1 MGEGD
6 VFDYITA
13 SVHRD
18 ESGSDLNISERPER
32 AGLEYEFGRYGPGLY
47 ELACGVDDNPVVPE
61 QPTRSISVEAHF
73 QRMCSYRK
81 LNQ

>member
-32 AGLEYEFGRYGPGLY
+32 AGLEYEFGRYGPRLY
-47 ELACGVDDNPVVPE
+47 ELACGVDDNPVV
-61 QPTRSISVEAHF
+61 RSSRLGPYPSRHISRGCAVTG
-73 QRMCSYRK
+73 
-81 LNQ
+81 N